1 MVYRFGDCRLDD
13 AAGQLRLAG
22 QEQRLTRKA
31 YQLLLLLLKARPRV
45 VTKQQ
50 VMDALWPDTFV
61 AEANIAVLIG
71 EVRAAVGDSPRAS
84 AVIRTHSGVGY
95 SFVAPV
101 VETIRDD
108 DGPPAAACSVLVIG
122 NRRVLLP
129 EGVSTVGRDESCDV
143 HLPHP
148 SVSRVHARID
158 VAGGAVHIEDAGS
171 KNGVRVNGR
180 QIRGRTALPSGVG
193 VVVGSVEFRIVVGSE
208 GGSTLSL
215 ASAAWPSDGSVQTA
229 PTVSA
234 APRRR

>member
-13 AAGQLRLAG
+13 AASQLLLAG
-22 QEQRLTRKA
+22 QEQRLSRKA
-31 YQLLLLLLKARPRV
+31 YHLLLLLLKARPRV

-71 EVRAAVGDSPRAS
+71 EVRTAVGDSPRAA

-101 VETIRDD
+101 VETIRDE
-108 DGPPAAACSVLVIG
+108 DGPLPAACPVLVIG

-148 SVSRVHARID
+148 SVSRVHARITVGAND
-158 VAGGAVHIEDAGS
+158 VCVEDLSSRNGTKVDGQRIHAPATVRSSSMIELGLVS
-171 KNGVRVNGR
+171 I
-180 QIRGRTALPSGVG
+180 QL
-193 VVVGSVEFRIVVGSE
+193 RIIE
-208 GGSTLSL
+208 PRGSTMALE
-215 ASAAWPSDGSVQTA
+215 
-229 PTVSA
+229 
-234 APRRR
+234 